1 MNLKFF
7 VSSNC
12 EALRGV
18 MQSPLK
24 VYHNSPRVSIQDD
37 AVLSAE
43 SITELSTSSLRS
55 RHRPNHRESQ
65 HSRSMS
71 EIREEKRS
79 FFHLAVEKNTSK
91 KKNQI
96 PQLQPFPGAPSSVLF
111 LQKEKHRQ
119 KTTHPFCPLRDLC
132 CTRCIPMEAPV
143 LQGGSRVSLV
153 QSSAGLSNAN
163 GSILSAKGSTIYGL
177 CSVFSVKKQA
187 FQTHLLFQ
195 LYCRV

>member
-91 KKNQI
+91 KKIRSRNCN
-96 PQLQPFPGAPSSVLF
+96 LF
-111 LQKEKHRQ
+111 QE
-119 KTTHPFCPLRDLC
+119 PLV
-132 CTRCIPMEAPV
+132 A
-143 LQGGSRVSLV
+143 S
-153 QSSAGLSNAN
+153 
-163 GSILSAKGSTIYGL
+163 
-177 CSVFSVKKQA
+177 CSCKKKNTVKKPP
-187 FQTHLLFQ
+187 THFAPCAISVAPDVYRWRLRSFKEVPEFLLFKVVQ
-195 LYCRV
+195 A